1 MSAETFDMTAT
12 IQPKSDQW
20 NADDFVAGPQTF
32 TIAAVRKV
40 DSAEQPVDVFF
51 AGHQRAWRPNK
62 SMRRVLVSAW
72 GKDPAAYVGRGVTL
86 YCDPSVKWGGQ
97 ETGGI
102 RIAALSDIPKPL
114 SVSLTETR
122 GKRKP
127 FQVKPLSKVEQ
138 LRAEWQTAD
147 PERRKVIEAEVAA
160 LQAGGQE

>member
-1 MSAETFDMTAT
+1 MSAQTFDMTST

-20 NADDFVAGPQTF
+20 NADDFVGGPQTF
-32 TIAAVRKV
+32 VISEVRKA

-51 AGHQRAWRPNK
+51 VGHQRAWRPNK

-72 GKDPAAYVGRGVTL
+72 GKDPAVYAGRGVTL
-86 YCDPSVKWGGQ
+86 YCDPTVKWGGQ

-127 FQVKPLSKVEQ
+127 FQVKPLTSVER

-147 PERRKVIEAEVAA
+147 PERKKAIEAEVKA
-160 LQAGGQE
+160 LQDGAE